1 MPSSPPSPFV
11 LRALPTLPAE
21 VLTAILEDPRL
32 SKRDLSNC
40 CLVNKHFTAL
50 AQPLLFRHLRL
61 WCGHSAVS
69 IDEEPGYVLHEDTKL
84 LFRALRDLRNS
95 HLCQYPRK
103 LSVATYGADQE
114 WIVNSDE
121 EDDDSDI
128 EEGDEDRGHYGFT
141 GEFDDPST
149 PLKRALRLMPQVC
162 SIDVGELAWAS
173 KLVRN
178 VVFRHGQRWKE
189 IEVDGCL
196 LTEGAD
202 EREWSTLPSLQKVVC
217 SELQRGGS
225 PIRPLPRGLRT
236 LNTPFVP
243 PPIEDDSPPIESQLR
258 VLSASLSVY
267 TLLRIPAY
275 RHLQFLYLWSIWGD
289 SSISSPSTISDFS
302 TLPALRILSIR
313 LEEVS
318 SSVFTVVA
326 AILRHLPPA
335 LLRLEFPSDIP
346 FDELNTFLRSTGSV
360 KPRILRLH
368 KGHALARLDSEKSNA
383 LTAICREEEIKIEHL
398 VSGQS
403 FRCLPSIA
411 YLSLIYP
418 TLLPDY
424 D

>member
-289 SSISSPSTISDFS
+289 SSISSPSALFPLYESFPFGS
-302 TLPALRILSIR
+302 KKSPLACSLSWLPS
-313 LEEVS
+313 
-318 SSVFTVVA
+318 
-326 AILRHLPPA
+326 
-335 LLRLEFPSDIP
+335 SDIFHP
-346 FDELNTFLRSTGSV
+346 HFYASSFPPTSHLTSLTLSSGAPGPSNLASSGSTRDTPLR
-360 KPRILRLH
+360 
-368 KGHALARLDSEKSNA
+368 ALIRKN
-383 LTAICREEEIKIEHL
+383 
-398 VSGQS
+398 Q
-403 FRCLPSIA
+403 
-411 YLSLIYP
+411 
-418 TLLPDY
+418 TL
-424 D
+424 